1 MIVSKIGGHVDPI
14 QGCDYDEP
22 HKQICPLSVKLPICY
37 THYPALSCLYT
48 RVLKMHVD
56 PPQFW
61 RRRHASS
68 PPRPTQ
74 VVFILPGD
82 MYTLDLDFWAQELPP
97 VTIAFKLSNGWE
109 LRVVVCFSVLRTL
122 YHWSCMFFIW
132 L

>member
-1 MIVSKIGGHVDPI
+1 MWTLPNSGGA
-14 QGCDYDEP
+14 G
-22 HKQICPLSVKLPICY
+22 
-37 THYPALSCLYT
+37 
-48 RVLKMHVD
+48 M
-56 PPQFW
+56 
-61 RRRHASS
+61 HASS

-109 LRVVVCFSVLRTL
+109 LRVVVCFSVLCTL
-122 YHWSCMFFIW
+122 YHWLCMFFIW